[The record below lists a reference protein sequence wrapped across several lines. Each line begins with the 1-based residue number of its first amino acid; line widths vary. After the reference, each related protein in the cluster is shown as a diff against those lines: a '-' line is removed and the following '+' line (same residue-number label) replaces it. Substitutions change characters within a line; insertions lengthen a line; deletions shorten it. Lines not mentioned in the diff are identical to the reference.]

1 MVMRPRPIFESPASA
16 RPSLGRLLLIAYN
29 FPPDQE
35 IGALR
40 WQKLARHAAER
51 GWMVDVVTRDPAE
64 LESRDETRLA
74 DLPAG
79 TRIYGVP
86 FRPLLIERLEVAV
99 WRSLRRHLRGRT
111 RPAVTGG
118 AASVTRHEISWR
130 DPPLRHLLRA
140 NHVLLH
146 YGAFHRWARHAA
158 HLAVRLF
165 EPGLHRAVISTG
177 PPHMSHE
184 AGRRVAHATGLP
196 FIVDMRDPWS
206 MAHRLDAQMASPLW
220 FALAEHFQDRAVVQ
234 ASLVVANTEPLR
246 LALRDRYPEARER
259 IITVMNGSD
268 EEPVPPSQLGH
279 RFVAAFAGDIYID
292 RDPRPLFRGA
302 ARAVSDLQLTPEQFA
317 ISLLGGV
324 EQYAGEPVR
333 EIAREEGVDAFVSL
347 LPRRPRRQ
355 ALEFLAGAAM
365 LVSLPQD
372 SDMAIPGKI
381 FEYAQFNAWLLALAR
396 RGSATELVLRGSGA
410 DVIDPE
416 DVEGL
421 AAIFKK
427 RYQQFRDGVRPT
439 AIGADG
445 RFSRR
450 TQAQRL
456 LDAIHRCTDLPPL
469 STAPATPNA
478 EHDAARA
485 KSSTPRG

>member
-1 MVMRPRPIFESPASA
+1 MRPRPIFESPAA
-16 RPSLGRLLLIAYN
+16 ERANLGRLLLIAYN

-99 WRSLRRHLRGRT
+99 WRALRPHLRGRAREAAT
-111 RPAVTGG
+111 RG
-118 AASVTRHEISWR
+118 AASVTRKGISWR
-130 DPPLRHLLRA
+130 DRPWKHLLRA

-158 HLAVRLF
+158 DLAVRLY

-177 PPHMSHE
+177 PPHMAHE
-184 AGRRVAHATGLP
+184 SGRRVAHATQVP
-196 FIVDMRDPWS
+196 FIMDMRDPWS
-206 MAHRLDAQMASPLW
+206 MSHRLGEQMASPIW
-220 FALAEHFQDRAVVQ
+220 FTLAEYFQDRAVAQ
-234 ASLVVANTEPLR
+234 AALIVANTESLR
-246 LALRDRYPEARER
+246 LLLLHRYPEAQER
-259 IITVMNGSD
+259 LITVMNGSD
-268 EEPVPPSQLGH
+268 EELLPQSQLRE

-302 ARAVSDLQLTPEQFA
+302 ARAVRDLDLSPEQFG
-317 ISLLGGV
+317 ISLLGTV
-324 EQYAGEPVR
+324 EQYAGASVR
-333 EIAREEGVDAFVSL
+333 DIAREEGIDAFVTL
-347 LPRRPRRQ
+347 LPRRTRGQ

-372 SDMAIPGKI
+372 SDMTIPSKI

-396 RGSATELVLRGSGA
+396 PDSATELVLRGSGA
-410 DVIDPE
+410 DVIDPD

-421 AAIFKK
+421 AAILKQ
-427 RYQQFRDGVRPT
+427 RYQQFRSGVRPT

-450 TQAQRL
+450 VQAQRL
-456 LDAIHRCTDLPPL
+456 LDAIHRCCTGLAPL
-469 STAPATPNA
+469 STAPAIPSGGR
-478 EHDAARA
+478 DAGPA
-485 KSSTPRG
+485 KSSTIRR